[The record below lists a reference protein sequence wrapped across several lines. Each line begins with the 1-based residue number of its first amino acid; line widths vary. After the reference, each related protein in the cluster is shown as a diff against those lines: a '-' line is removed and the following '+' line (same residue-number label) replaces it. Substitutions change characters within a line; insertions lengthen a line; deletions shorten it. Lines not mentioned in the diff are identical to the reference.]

1 MTEQTQQRP
10 QYTSL
15 SEIQQRKAELLKEIR
30 KDSKEINTLWHGL
43 FNKPAASSRKGLSVS
58 GIVNTG
64 AGVIDGMLF
73 AWKLYRKLR
82 K

>member
-1 MTEQTQQRP
+1 MTEETIQRP
-10 QYTSL
+10 QYTTL
-15 SEIQQRKAELLKEIR
+15 TEIQKRKTELLQQIRNDNKEM
-30 KDSKEINTLWHGL
+30 NTLWHGF
-43 FNKPAASSRKGLSVS
+43 FNKQAASSRKGLSVS

-64 AGVIDGMLF
+64 VGVIDGMLF